1 MTEKLF
7 APGAHNSARGRDCL
21 ADLAG
26 NPEIAQNAFSRQP
39 SRWEVR
45 PNDGTP
51 FTVET
56 RGRTTWALGVLAN
69 AGMRGVSASELPAG
83 VRWAVYVHK
92 LRLQGVAIEAPR
104 EPNSGPLGGHHAR
117 YRLACIVTREGMA

>member
-1 MTEKLF
+1 MTEKLI

-21 ADLAG
+21 AETAG
-26 NPEIAQNAFSRQP
+26 TSEIPQNALSRQP

-56 RGRTTWALGVLAN
+56 RGRMTWALGVLAN
-69 AGMRGVSASELPAG
+69 AGKRGVSASELPAG
-83 VRWAVYVHK
+83 VRWAAYVHK
-92 LRLQGVAIEAPR
+92 LRLLGVAIEATR

-117 YRLACIVTREGMA
+117 YRLSCTVRRGEAA